1 MAETLAGSGGGGGL
15 GEGRQQRI
23 RLRNDDLHDG
33 SEEDLVGAPRGQ

>member
-1 MAETLAGSGGGGGL
+1 VLWGDAADDDDL